1 MEAEKV
7 ITQVGGMIAVCGSTL
22 REKADILT
30 RLILRHGLPFVRS
43 LARMFARLLKQWHHS
58 ATSRIRGMASSQY
71 VACTIRS
78 MEATVRKV
86 LASVIIC
93 LNSNA
98 LKIAATQL
106 ISVSISQ
113 EPGSTGVQKL
123 NGPKGSTVTCNLR
136 LLGGL
141 LWWDTRAKAS
151 VVTFA
156 SFRFLITHGEFF
168 WCYLLTLS
176 LLTGFKSVSRNL
188 N

>member
-1 MEAEKV
+1 
-7 ITQVGGMIAVCGSTL
+7 
-22 REKADILT
+22 
-30 RLILRHGLPFVRS
+30 
-43 LARMFARLLKQWHHS
+43 
-58 ATSRIRGMASSQY
+58 MASSQY

-123 NGPKGSTVTCNLR
+123 NGPKESTVTCNLR

-141 LWWDTRAKAS
+141 LWWDNRAKAS
-151 VVTFA
+151 VVTFT
-156 SFRFLITHGEFF
+156 SF
-168 WCYLLTLS
+168 
-176 LLTGFKSVSRNL
+176 
-188 N
+188 